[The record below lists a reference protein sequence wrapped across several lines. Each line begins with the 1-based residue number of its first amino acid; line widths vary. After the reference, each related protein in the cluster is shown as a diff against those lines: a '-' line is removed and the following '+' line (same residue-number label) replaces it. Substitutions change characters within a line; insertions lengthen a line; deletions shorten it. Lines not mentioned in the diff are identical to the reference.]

1 MDNKVVD
8 NIVWWIPIKKLRNS
22 IREYLTYLIKIND
35 KNSNELVAKDSWY
48 ITGFGKIRKDF
59 INDKNF
65 MYKYNKLIANLD
77 INSIN
82 IITKVISKISNF
94 NNINDDIYLSKNE
107 LEIFNNIKEEMENNI
122 IKVSGYYMYN
132 NKYIL
137 NRNEFSISNFYDN
150 LGLDNIENIDYLKNK
165 AIIDAGAWIGDTA
178 LILSDYTSNNVYAF
192 EVIKS
197 NFDCMKNIIN
207 INKKGNIIPV
217 LSALGSESKKMNVYD
232 MEEGEEFH
240 KSFLNDDNLNMQ
252 VDMIT
257 LDKFVEDNNLEIGL
271 IKTDIEGFERDL
283 LKGAI
288 NTIKNKKPILLISIY
303 HSYDDF
309 FNIKPMIEELNL
321 GYKFKILGKHEFK
334 VIGEIKLLA
343 EVY

>member
-1 MDNKVVD
+1 
-8 NIVWWIPIKKLRNS
+8 
-22 IREYLTYLIKIND
+22 
-35 KNSNELVAKDSWY
+35 
-48 ITGFGKIRKDF
+48 
-59 INDKNF
+59 
-65 MYKYNKLIANLD
+65 
-77 INSIN
+77 
-82 IITKVISKISNF
+82 
-94 NNINDDIYLSKNE
+94 
-107 LEIFNNIKEEMENNI
+107 
-122 IKVSGYYMYN
+122 MYN

-288 NTIKNKKPILLISIY
+288 NTIKKQKPILLISIY

-321 GYKFKILGKHEFK
+321 GYKFKILGTHEFK

>member
-1 MDNKVVD
+1 
-8 NIVWWIPIKKLRNS
+8 
-22 IREYLTYLIKIND
+22 
-35 KNSNELVAKDSWY
+35 
-48 ITGFGKIRKDF
+48 
-59 INDKNF
+59 
-65 MYKYNKLIANLD
+65 
-77 INSIN
+77 
-82 IITKVISKISNF
+82 
-94 NNINDDIYLSKNE
+94 
-107 LEIFNNIKEEMENNI
+107 MENNI

-288 NTIKNKKPILLISIY
+288 NTIKKQKPILLISIY

-321 GYKFKILGKHEFK
+321 GYKFKILGTHEFK